1 MARKPYVRKIPAH
14 RQYEPKIEAP
24 ITPALQTIMDA
35 ASASAAKQGH
45 KLIPWKMVQGA
56 GEMQCIRCKRL
67 MCVAEVPIPGGPKF
81 GGPAADEACG

>member
-1 MARKPYVRKIPAH
+1 VPRKPYVRKTPPH

-24 ITPALQTIMDA
+24 FTPELKAIMDNA
-35 ASASAAKQGH
+35 VASAVRKGH

-56 GEMQCIRCKRL
+56 GEMRCVHCKRL

-81 GGPAADEACG
+81 GGPAADEACE